1 MKEDTKGLEQNL
13 QGQVAIITGGGRNI
27 GRAIAQ
33 ELARSG
39 AKVVVIARTAEE
51 IGETVRLIQQEG
63 GEAAAF
69 RVDVTDRE
77 SVEGM
82 VKKSE
87 QQFGSVDLLVN
98 NAAGLGSYGPI
109 WHEDSDPDLWWRE
122 VEINL
127 RGPFLCSRAVL
138 PSMMRRQTGRII
150 HVGSGIGAIKFANI
164 SAYAASKAGLIKFAE
179 NLAEEVKEYGIKVF
193 TIDPGLVRTAGHNRN
208 IEAGIDDKW
217 FGGVVQKWFAAG
229 VDVPPTVAAMLVR
242 RIAAGEVDALSGCY
256 LDVHDD
262 LTAMVANVQEIKAKE
277 LYTLRLR
284 YPG

>member
-1 MKEDTKGLEQNL
+1 MQENTEGLEQNL
-13 QGQVAIITGGGRNI
+13 QGQVAIVTGGGKNI

-33 ELARSG
+33 ELARAG
-39 AKVVVIARTAEE
+39 MKVVVISRTAEE

-77 SVEGM
+77 SVERL
-82 VKKSE
+82 VKDSE

-98 NAAGLGSYGPI
+98 NAAGLGSYGPV
-109 WHEDSDPDLWWRE
+109 WHEDSDPDVWWRE

-127 RGPFLCSRAVL
+127 RGPYLCSRAVL
-138 PSMMRRQTGRII
+138 PSMMQRQTGRII
-150 HVGSGIGAIKFANI
+150 QVGSGIGAIKFANL
-164 SAYAASKAGLIKFAE
+164 SAYAASKAALIKLSE
-179 NLAEEVKEYGIKVF
+179 NMAEELKAYGITVF
-193 TIDPGLVRTAGHNRN
+193 TIDPGLVRTAGHDRN
-208 IEAGIDDKW
+208 IEAGIYDKW
-217 FGGVVQKWFAAG
+217 FGGAVQKWFAAG
-229 VDVPPTVAAMLVR
+229 VDVPPTRAATLVR
-242 RIAAGEVDALSGCY
+242 RIASGDADALSGCY

-262 LTAMVANVQEIKAKE
+262 LTAMVANAQEIQAKE